1 MARGLRLF
9 IIGIGIREQ
18 RQNASTGERYFG
30 KVGLSCSVLFF
41 FFSEATDVSR
51 ASECFCTL
59 SRPYEHGSMAAVT
72 NVNVLMQNL
81 ELLFVREMHQVAN
94 FLLTAELGEDHS

>member
-41 FFSEATDVSR
+41 FSQKQLMLAEPRNVS
-51 ASECFCTL
+51 AHSPVLTNT
-59 SRPYEHGSMAAVT
+59 AAW
-72 NVNVLMQNL
+72 Q
-81 ELLFVREMHQVAN
+81 R
-94 FLLTAELGEDHS
+94 

>member
-1 MARGLRLF
+1 MESEYVNSVKMQNWGKILWESRSLLF
-9 IIGIGIREQ
+9 C
-18 RQNASTGERYFG
+18 A
-30 KVGLSCSVLFF
+30 FF

-72 NVNVLMQNL
+72 NVNVLVQNL